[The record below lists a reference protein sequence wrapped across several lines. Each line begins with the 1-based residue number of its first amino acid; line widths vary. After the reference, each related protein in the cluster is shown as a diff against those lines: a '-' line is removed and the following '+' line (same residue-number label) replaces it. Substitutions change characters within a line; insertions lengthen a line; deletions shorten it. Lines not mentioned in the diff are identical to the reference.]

1 MSRFERS
8 VYEDRT
14 EVWDV
19 ERQLKARVLRR
30 I

>member
-1 MSRFERS
+1 MPMFERS